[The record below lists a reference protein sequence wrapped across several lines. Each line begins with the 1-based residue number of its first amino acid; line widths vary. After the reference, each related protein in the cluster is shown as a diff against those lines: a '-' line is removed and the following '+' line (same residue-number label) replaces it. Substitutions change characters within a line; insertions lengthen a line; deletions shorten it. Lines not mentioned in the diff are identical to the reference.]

1 MTETAP
7 VLPAAPKVRR
17 RWIGWVVAGGVLVVL
32 LVVGFFVGEA
42 AARAYASERI
52 HDELVAAFELEA
64 DHPTDIDLGGGS
76 LLLQAASGTV
86 DRVDVAIDDVP
97 LGDLTGDVTLAATGV
112 PIDTAQPA
120 ETIAATAT
128 IDEQNVGSLRDY
140 LSGIQL
146 DSITL
151 GDGVIDV
158 SATVQALFLSVPVAA
173 AIEPTVTD
181 GQLVFAPRSVTV
193 NGSEVSV
200 DELMSGPLAG
210 VASGFLGAQT
220 FCVAQYLPAA
230 ITLDGVTVTTD
241 ELELSFAGEN
251 VALGGGDLSTK
262 GTCG

>member
-1 MTETAP
+1 MTAAP

-17 RWIGWVVAGGVLVVL
+17 RWIGWAIAGGVLLVL
-32 LVVGFFVGEA
+32 IVVGLFVGEA
-42 AARAYASERI
+42 AARAYATERI
-52 HDELVAAFELEA
+52 HDELVTAFELDA

-86 DRVDVAIDDVP
+86 DGVDVAIDDVP
-97 LGDLTGDVTLAATGV
+97 LGDLTGDITLAATGV
-112 PIDTAQPA
+112 PIDTTQPA

-128 IDEQNVGSLRDY
+128 LDEDDVASLRDY

-158 SATVQALFLSVPVAA
+158 SATVRALFLTVPVSA
-173 AIEPTVTD
+173 AIEPTAQD
-181 GQLVFAPRSVTV
+181 GQLVFSPESVTV
-193 NGSEVSV
+193 NGSVVSV
-200 DELMSGPLAG
+200 DQLLAGPLAN

-230 ITLDGVTVTTD
+230 ITLDGVSVSTD
-241 ELELSFAGEN
+241 ELELSFSGEN
-251 VALGGGDLSTK
+251 VALGGADLSTK